1 MVPIAMLFSFIAGL
15 AGMIMP
21 VFSGWIALP
30 ARYLLNTMLWL
41 ADWFAGLPH
50 ATVIT
55 QISVASFI
63 AFYITIGLVIFGIN
77 RRAQS
82 VILEP
87 TSTK

>member
-1 MVPIAMLFSFIAGL
+1 MLFSFIAGL
-15 AGMIMP
+15 AGMVVPAI
-21 VFSGWIALP
+21 SGWIALP

-41 ADWFAGLPH
+41 ADWFAHLPH
-50 ATVIT
+50 ATVAT
-55 QISVASFI
+55 QISVASFV
-63 AFYITIGLVIFGIN
+63 ALYVTIGLVIFGIN